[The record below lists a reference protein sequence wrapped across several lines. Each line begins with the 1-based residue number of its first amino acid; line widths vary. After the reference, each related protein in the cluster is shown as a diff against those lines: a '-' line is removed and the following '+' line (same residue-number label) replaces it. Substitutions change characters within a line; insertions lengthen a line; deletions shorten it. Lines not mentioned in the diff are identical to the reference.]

1 MSQLQSLLSQARIP
15 IRDIGTN
22 VGNMFINI
30 CCPYCEDEL
39 FHCGIHETEL
49 FFKCL
54 VCGKGGSWYK
64 LVSEKLSR
72 MYPRVDWHSLKQS
85 KYQTRYT
92 DTKEYLPKELAELT
106 RPMLDTDI
114 TTYQYLTEIPFDDE
128 LESKHRPRGFEPS
141 LIAGIN
147 PGVGLGKLSG
157 YVTFTSGQNLIARN
171 YCNNSKPRWFKS
183 INDGIY
189 IYGAE
194 FVREI
199 QPDWLAITEG
209 IFDTLSVP
217 YGHGLAILG
226 SMTSV
231 GWISKLIES
240 IPTKTK
246 SVLLLLD
253 KGVPKATLYKFELML
268 NDCGIHVF
276 HWNWHLDEFD
286 GLKDVDECR
295 LVYGRKWVTT
305 HCEQIVGIRS
315 KEEHLAQTNFL

>member
-15 IRDIGTN
+15 LRDIGTN

-92 DTKEYLPKELAELT
+92 DTREYLPKELVDLT

-141 LIAGIN
+141 LIATIN

-171 YCNNSKPRWFKS
+171 YCNNGKPRWFKS
-183 INDGIY
+183 INDGVY

-199 QPDWLAITEG
+199 QPNWLAITEG

-253 KGVPKATLYKFELML
+253 KGVPRSTLYKFQLIL
-268 NDCGIHVF
+268 QDCGLTVF
-276 HWNWHLDEFD
+276 NWNWGLEEFE

-295 LVYGRKWVTT
+295 LVYGREWVTEY
-305 HCEQIVGIRS
+305 CERLVGIRS
-315 KEEHLAQTNFL
+315 KEEHLTQTNFL